1 VVFVGEVGSKKV
13 YAIDYSPLNQ
23 SENIMKLLFGLDVQA
38 EIRVRLLNAG
48 ERLHFNSEINSWNV
62 GLYADTCN
70 IFTTNIR

>member
-1 VVFVGEVGSKKV
+1 MVFVGEVGSKKV

-48 ERLHFNSEINSWNV
+48 E
-62 GLYADTCN
+62 
-70 IFTTNIR
+70 